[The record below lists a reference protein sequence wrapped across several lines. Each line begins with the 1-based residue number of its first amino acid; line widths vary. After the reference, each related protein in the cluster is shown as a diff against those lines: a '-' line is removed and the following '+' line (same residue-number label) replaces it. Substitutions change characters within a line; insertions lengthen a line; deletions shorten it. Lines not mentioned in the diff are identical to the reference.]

1 MRREKA
7 VQGISKKWG
16 LEEEMSL
23 SNECMSL
30 LNLFWQCRTD
40 LKAHVIIPLCTEISK
55 QGRASTAPGEKP
67 GAKERHVAKIACR
80 SGDPS

>member
-7 VQGISKKWG
+7 VQGILKNWG

-23 SNECMSL
+23 SNGCMSL

-40 LKAHVIIPLCTEISK
+40 LKAHVIIPLCIEISK
-55 QGRASTAPGEKP
+55 QSRASTALGEKL
-67 GAKERHVAKIACR
+67 GVKERHVAKIACHP
-80 SGDPS
+80 GDPS